1 MVEDPPLLTVARNI
15 TRPSEAQVAAF
26 RGVPTGNI
34 VDAMDGRG
42 ALDYSIKPL
51 IDEQRYAF
59 CGVALTSTN
68 GPDDNLGALAALALA
83 QKGDVMVASAEGF
96 TRSAV
101 TGDLML
107 GMMKNIGVVAFVTD
121 GMVRDIDGLLKV
133 GVPVYSSGVTPNSP
147 VKNGPGTVGLPIAL
161 GGVAIASGDIVVGD
175 RDGVVI
181 VPRARIDQV
190 IARLAQVRT
199 AEAGLEAK
207 VKAGLKVPDAI
218 QALLKSDRTRWVD

>member
-1 MVEDPPLLTVARNI
+1 MVEDPPLLTVRK
-15 TRPSEAQVAAF
+15 TTPRPSAAQVAAF
-26 RGVPTGNI
+26 QGMPTGNV

-51 IDEQRYAF
+51 IDDQRYAF
-59 CGVALTSTN
+59 LGVALTCTN
-68 GPDDNLGALAALALA
+68 GPDDNLGALAALAFA
-83 QKGDVMVASAEGF
+83 QKGDVIVASAEGF

-107 GMMKNIGVVAFVTD
+107 GMMKNIGVTAFVTD
-121 GMVRDIDGLLKV
+121 GVVRDIDGLLKV

-147 VKNGPGTVGLPIAL
+147 VKNGPGSVGLPVAI
-161 GGVAIASGDIVVGD
+161 GGVSISSGDIVIGD

-181 VPRARIDQV
+181 VPLARIDAV

-199 AEAGLEAK
+199 AEAGMEAK
-207 VKAGLKVPDAI
+207 VKAGMKVPDAI